1 MRSSGEATQNCAE
14 GLWTLANS
22 SMRQL
27 RHYTD
32 IHPVPTASRPTPW
45 GPSPML
51 GLLPTTMPM
60 WGQPHHLT
68 LIQECSRL
76 WAMVILLLEEPP
88 ELVSCMSAAFTVR
101 PTESRKGWSTLSPL
115 QLWLSALLVAD
126 SGHLPWATTLKP
138 GP

>member
-1 MRSSGEATQNCAE
+1 
-14 GLWTLANS
+14 
-22 SMRQL
+22 
-27 RHYTD
+27 
-32 IHPVPTASRPTPW
+32 
-45 GPSPML
+45 ML

-88 ELVSCMSAAFTVR
+88 ELVSCMSAAFTVL

-115 QLWLSALLVAD
+115 QLWLSALLWLTQGT
-126 SGHLPWATTLKP
+126 SP
-138 GP
+138 GPPP